1 MIRRHPIAALWLI
14 ATALC
19 AGGALAQVKAPVD
32 EESAKDIVATTV
44 RSLGHPCEQPERAVR
59 DEAASLPDQAAWILT
74 CSNARYWVRYDND
87 KPAEIRQ
94 LD

>member
-1 MIRRHPIAALWLI
+1 MSRGTIAFLYAVT
-14 ATALC
+14 ATLA
-19 AGGALAQVKAPVD
+19 AGGALAQVKAPVE

-44 RSLGHPCEQPERAVR
+44 RSLGHPCERPERAVR

-87 KPAEIRQ
+87 EPAEIRQ